1 MDRLQILVARRR
13 SNRSVRLSIPIPALY
28 LVAAGAVGLLILL
41 GFLGQLYLNSR
52 TDYGRLNRLV
62 EENYRLKQRLTS
74 QSAALDTFRQF
85 MAVTEEMD
93 NRLRASCGLYL
104 IPSDIRMM
112 GVGGGT
118 AESVDREVD
127 GMMRRLRFE
136 EQSLDE
142 IETALED
149 QRSRL
154 SRIPSIWPV
163 RGWVTSGFG
172 RRHDPF
178 TGRTRMHD
186 GIDIVAPYGTPI
198 VAPAGGKVVHSG
210 WKYNWGRVVEIDH
223 GNGIRTFYAHCRST
237 LVNKGDSVKRGDR
250 IARLGSTGRS
260 TGAHLH
266 YGVKRKGV
274 WVNPRNY
281 ILD

>member
-1 MDRLQILVARRR
+1 VDRLQILVARRR

-85 MAVTEEMD
+85 MAATEEMD

-198 VAPAGGKVVHSG
+198 VAPADGKVVYSG

-223 GNGIRTFYAHCRST
+223 GNGIRTFFAHCRST
-237 LVNKGDSVKRGDR
+237 LVDKGDSVKRGDR